1 MTVETPSLFAQV
13 IQEHLELKRKNA
25 PLERQMPI
33 SEYMAND
40 PFENHPLFKTEEQA
54 RVEDTISGQ
63 ESILHQE
70 TSLDWPGAEET
81 FISAPEPEPEHEP
94 ASAAAPDGE
103 PRGDLNGSEPDPELE
118 PAADAAAPEPDAE
131 PDAESEEGLWT
142 RSRDFDWGD

>member
-25 PLERQMPI
+25 PLEREMPI
-33 SEYMAND
+33 SEYMADD

-54 RVEDTISGQ
+54 RVEDTMSGQ
-63 ESILHQE
+63 ESILHEE
-70 TSLDWPGAEET
+70 TSLDWPGAEDT
-81 FISAPEPEPEHEP
+81 FISEPEPELESEPASDPASDVGAHGVLNGGEPAPEHEP
-94 ASAAAPDGE
+94 AANGTPD
-103 PRGDLNGSEPDPELE
+103 
-118 PAADAAAPEPDAE
+118 